1 MANWK
6 KIAGTAATVLGGPVG
21 GMAAKALGAETPF
34 KKGGK
39 MKYYKKGGKV
49 RNVFTEQYD

>member
-1 MANWK
+1 MNWK
-6 KIAGTAATVLGGPVG
+6 KFAGTAATALGGPLG

-39 MKYYKKGGKV
+39 IKKRRDMFK
-49 RNVFTEQYD
+49 EQYD